1 MGTDPGFPEEEE
13 EKVVSVVLPTALPTA
28 LLGGKVFGRRS
39 GRPDCMTGG
48 NGRGN
53 C

>member
-1 MGTDPGFPEEEE
+1 MGANPGFPKEEMTA
-13 EKVVSVVLPTALPTA
+13 VSVVLPKV

-39 GRPDCMTGG
+39 GRPDCMTGYEV
-48 NGRGN
+48 RKS